1 VREVHNIGVGGSRI
15 SLSKSELLSHFSSS
29 FVTCVCLYKWKS
41 LGGGGVLPTALLH
54 KYLTVAYSLWTCA
67 SMTASSVV

>member
-29 FVTCVCLYKWKS
+29 LCVFAYTNGNHWG
-41 LGGGGVLPTALLH
+41 GGGGVLPTALLH